1 MALIYILQVVLGFGF
16 IIFIHEMGHF
26 LAAKY
31 VGIRVHAFSIG
42 FPMPFV
48 GKRFANLFAKKF
60 GDTEYR
66 IGWVPFGGY
75 VQMQGQSDTPGSLD
89 DAAKNDSGDYRNK
102 SYWQKTLVLLG
113 GVTMNAITAIIFFV
127 LAFSIG
133 VTFIEPTVGQIQP
146 QSKAWV
152 SNEIKVGDHITHVN
166 GRPVDDFED
175 VIYSGVFDGGDKI
188 DVTVERDEN
197 GKKVSKDVTVKL
209 DSDPVFGLSLPGIR
223 AQHRVLISSEEAQ
236 RFPESLGDNRP
247 LDGDEIIAVG
257 SRKLRNYDDF
267 MGAMSVSR
275 GETTLRFR
283 RGTGESA
290 REWDVKYT
298 PSRHFT
304 SGSSSNV
311 LGMYISALPTVRV
324 VRAASAGERAGLK
337 EGDRIVAWLAPSG
350 EKGFASFGEFQDWLN
365 ATQGKEHTLVIERD
379 GKRQN
384 LSVTADEK
392 DSAPGRYE
400 LGVIMGDTKGGDE
413 NEAVKVLGVREGSA
427 AHAAGVR
434 QGDKIVGASVDGTE
448 FYNPGGGF
456 LSRLFGG
463 GEKTFGLGALG
474 SALVAAYDMEARK
487 AKDITLKLERD
498 GKTLDV
504 KITPDL
510 NSAESVANMVV
521 SVAEQRSKPVQKGF
535 FESIG
540 AGFHHSRKVGYKI
553 AMTLLGLFSGRISIT
568 HLGGPIVIAK
578 RSYSLAGWGVGT
590 LIFFLAFISL
600 NLAIVNLI
608 PIPILDGGQWLL
620 VTIEKVAGR
629 PVPEKFLNPI
639 MTVSFFLVVGLML
652 FVLGNDIVTVFVK
665 KWV

>member
-1 MALIYILQVVLGFGF
+1 MTLIYILQVLLGFGF

-31 VGIRVHAFSIG
+31 VGIKVHAFSIG

-48 GKRFANLFAKKF
+48 GKRFANIFAKKF

-89 DAAKNDSGDYRNK
+89 EAAKNDSGDYRNK
-102 SYWQKTLVLLG
+102 TYWQKTLVLLG

-133 VTFIEPTVGQIQP
+133 VTFIEPTVGQVQP

-152 SNEIKVGDHITHVN
+152 ANEIKVGDHITHVN

-175 VIYSGVFDGGDKI
+175 VIYSGVFDGGDRI
-188 DVTVERDEN
+188 EVTVDRLEN
-197 GKKVSKDVTVKL
+197 GKSVSKDVAVLL
-209 DSDPVFGLSLPGIR
+209 DADPVFGLSLPGIR
-223 AQHRVLISSEEAQ
+223 AKHRVLISGEEAA
-236 RFPESLGDNRP
+236 RFDESLGENRP
-247 LDGDEIIAVG
+247 VDGDEIIAVG
-257 SRKLRNYDDF
+257 GRALRNYDDF
-267 MGAMSVSR
+267 MGAMSTSR
-275 GETTLRFR
+275 GETTIRFR
-283 RGTGESA
+283 RGIGEGA

-304 SGSSSNV
+304 SGASFNV
-311 LGMYISALPTVRV
+311 LGMYISPLGPIRV
-324 VRAASAGERAGLK
+324 VKQGGAGDRAGLK
-337 EGDRIVAWLAPSG
+337 EGDRIVAWRNAQG
-350 EKGFASFGEFQDWLN
+350 EGRFSSFGEFQDWLN
-365 ATQGKEHTLVIERD
+365 ATQGKPQTLIVER
-379 GKRQN
+379 GNSRVE
-384 LSVTADEK
+384 LAMSADERE
-392 DSAPGRYE
+392 SAPGRYE
-400 LGVIMGDTKGGDE
+400 LGVVMGDAKAPALDE
-413 NEAVKVLGVREGSA
+413 PVAVLGVREGSA
-427 AHAAGVR
+427 AFAAGVR
-434 QGDKIVGASVDGTE
+434 TGDRIVGASVGGAEFHNPTE
-448 FYNPGGGF
+448 GF
-456 LSRLFGG
+456 FAKFTG
-463 GEKTFGLGALG
+463 GEKKFGLPALG
-474 SALVAAYDMEARK
+474 AALTAAYDLEARK
-487 AKDITLKLERD
+487 ANDITLKLERD
-498 GKTLDV
+498 GKAFDA

-510 NSAESVANMVV
+510 NSAESTAHMIV

-535 FESIG
+535 FESIT
-540 AGFHHSRKVGYKI
+540 AGFHHSKKVGYKI

-578 RSYSLAGWGVGT
+578 RSYSLAGWGMGT

-629 PVPEKFLNPI
+629 PVPEKLLNPI